1 MENYIKLM
9 NGDIVANKNTGDCGL
24 FFFVLNPCLSSSKSL
39 EGEEGDVTFYHAVV
53 QNMENRMDCR
63 YVNLSFF
70 DSGLW
75 YIYDNKIK
83 EIKE

>member
-1 MENYIKLM
+1 MENCIKLM
-9 NGDIVANKNTGDCGL
+9 HGDIVANKTAGDCGA
-24 FFFVLNPCLSSSKSL
+24 FFFVLNPCLTSSKSL

-53 QNMENRMDCR
+53 QNMENKHDFR

-70 DSGLW
+70 NDGTW
-75 YIYDNKIK
+75 YVYNNKIK